1 MGVFQVGEGKYRF
14 GDSQKLRLVRILRST
29 VMVRVG
35 GGWMALDE
43 FLVKNDP
50 CRAKG
55 RTNVELREQFTLAS
69 GVSQSMTPFKSKP
82 RGDRGESPTSSVS
95 GDTRNGAQGPIT
107 KIKEKSERS
116 LGMNVRSSVDYGY
129 DSYDRRASSAY
140 GRNSLTPRLT
150 QARGRPAG
158 TGPT

>member
-1 MGVFQVGEGKYRF
+1 
-14 GDSQKLRLVRILRST
+14 
-29 VMVRVG
+29 MVRVG

-82 RGDRGESPTSSVS
+82 TAKSPSGSIS
-95 GDTRNGAQGPIT
+95 GDSAQRPSISGPIT
-107 KIKEKSERS
+107 KNS
-116 LGMNVRSSVDYGY
+116 NPY
-129 DSYDRRASSAY
+129 RR
-140 GRNSLTPRLT
+140 NPT
-150 QARGRPAG
+150 QW
-158 TGPT
+158 